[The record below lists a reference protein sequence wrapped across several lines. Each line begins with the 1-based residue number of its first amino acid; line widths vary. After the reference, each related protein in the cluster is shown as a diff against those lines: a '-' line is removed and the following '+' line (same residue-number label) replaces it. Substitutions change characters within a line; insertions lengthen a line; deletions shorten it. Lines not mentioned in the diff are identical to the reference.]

1 MEISIEQIK
10 KLREQTG
17 ASVIECRKALQGGKG
32 DGEKAKEILKENL
45 SGLINKK
52 SQEEAKEGLIE
63 VYLHVNGKIGALL
76 ELNCQTDFVA
86 KNSEFKTLAHDL
98 AMQIAATNPVN
109 VEVLLTQPFIK
120 DPNKTIGNL
129 IDEHIATM
137 KENIKISRFVRY
149 QV

>member
-109 VEVLLTQPFIK
+109 VEVLLTQLFIK

-129 IDEHIATM
+129 IDEHIAKM